1 MKQNYTLFILV
12 LAIQI
17 LILSCKKDGEIIP
30 APSFGQFSVR
40 LTSSSGLAATLLQVD
55 GVVKDTIDAD
65 VINLHLETGKRQIS
79 IIDLQNKKILD
90 TTVTIDLKNPVSLSC
105 FYNGTTVLVDN
116 LDPALKPQKDSLLIR
131 FVTTDK
137 TLPDLMDIQI
147 SLYDFGGTIIPLANK
162 TLKGIRK
169 DKFSSYIQLPHP
181 NVIDPVFESNVMFYV
196 IEGFDAT
203 AGAGHKKV
211 MSIEEFNCS
220 YLDYSGDLSFM
231 WVPNNIISFG
241 IGPVP
246 ADGSTT
252 LRSPQLIFQ
261 RALNNQDK

>member
-1 MKQNYTLFILV
+1 MKQNYTPF
-12 LAIQI
+12 I
-17 LILSCKKDGEIIP
+17 LILLVQLLMFSCKKDGEIIN
-30 APSFGQFSVR
+30 APSFGKLSVR
-40 LTSSSGLAATLLQVD
+40 LTSASGTAPVLLQID
-55 GVVKDTIDAD
+55 GVVKDTIGAD
-65 VINLHLETGKRQIS
+65 PISLQLEAGKRLIS
-79 IIDLQNKKILD
+79 IVDLQNKKVLD
-90 TTVTIDLKNPVSLSC
+90 TTVNIDLKNPVSLSC
-105 FYNGTTVLVDN
+105 FFNGSTVLVDN
-116 LDPALKPQKDSLLIR
+116 LDLTLKPQKDSLLIR
-131 FVTTDK
+131 FVTTDQ

-147 SLYDFGGTIIPLANK
+147 SLFDFGGTVIPLGNK

-169 DKFSSYIQLPHP
+169 DKFSAYIQLPHP
-181 NVIDPVFESNVMFYV
+181 NVIDPVFESNTMFYV

-203 AGAGHKKV
+203 AGGNHKKV

-246 ADGSTT
+246 SDGSTT

-261 RALNNQDK
+261 RSIN